1 MMNCDM
7 SRFLAYSFDFAGAQM
22 LGARENQQD
31 FYAFVPP
38 DQFEGRAVLCV
49 LADGMG
55 GYEGGEIASECAV
68 RTFVSVFLKDLVP
81 EPDKLPEALSAA
93 NEAVGDARLVSEKV
107 RNMGTTLCAAYICG
121 NFLHYISVGD
131 SLIFLYRRGKLH
143 RINRI
148 HTIGQDLSEKLVE
161 GRITLEEFDAEPQ
174 KNCLTS
180 ALVGEPLLHV
190 DYRSGIFMEPGDM
203 ILLSSDGILT
213 IGKESLAD
221 CCRQCTPLSP
231 AIQDVRNILDTV
243 REAGRATQ
251 DNTSVALIKVLEM
264 SSHRDTGRETLI
276 IKRSHQD

>member
-68 RTFVSVFLKDLVP
+68 RAFVSVFLKDLVP

-121 NFLHYISVGD
+121 NFLH
-131 SLIFLYRRGKLH
+131 
-143 RINRI
+143 
-148 HTIGQDLSEKLVE
+148 
-161 GRITLEEFDAEPQ
+161 
-174 KNCLTS
+174 
-180 ALVGEPLLHV
+180 
-190 DYRSGIFMEPGDM
+190 
-203 ILLSSDGILT
+203 
-213 IGKESLAD
+213 
-221 CCRQCTPLSP
+221 
-231 AIQDVRNILDTV
+231 
-243 REAGRATQ
+243 
-251 DNTSVALIKVLEM
+251 
-264 SSHRDTGRETLI
+264 
-276 IKRSHQD
+276 

>member
-68 RTFVSVFLKDLVP
+68 RAFVSVFLKDLVP

-190 DYRSGIFMEPGDM
+190 DYWSGIFMEPGDM